1 MANTTG
7 KKFGGREKG
16 AKNKF
21 TKQFKDL
28 LTETYSALETDNK
41 FGLIKWAKDNQTD
54 FYKICSKLIP
64 IQLTGKDGEGLFQ
77 SMTEQDK
84 QDIVNR
90 IKHATK

>member
-28 LTETYSALETDNK
+28 LTETYLALETDDK
-41 FGLIKWAKDNQTD
+41 HGLIKWARDNETD
-54 FYKICSKLIP
+54 FYRICSKLIP
-64 IQLTGKDGEGLFQ
+64 VQITGENGEP
-77 SMTEQDK
+77 
-84 QDIVNR
+84 
-90 IKHATK
+90 IKLQGEWIPPSSPAKSKK